1 MPRPVK
7 RRSYDSPKRQEQAQ
21 STRRSILDAAR
32 DLFLD
37 RGYAT
42 TTIQAIADVAGVAVQ
57 TVYAVF
63 GNKRELLKQLV
74 DVAVAGD
81 DEPVPLDERFELR
94 AIEDEPDQRRRVVLH
109 AHLMRQI
116 LERAGPLA
124 AVARQATVVDP
135 EFAGLWDGQMR
146 VRRVGMGNAAR
157 SIAGRDGLRVDVGT
171 AADVLWAVSGPEAY
185 EMFIRDLGWSY
196 ERYEDWL
203 RDVIERMLLP

>member
-1 MPRPVK
+1 MPPPVK

-21 STRRSILDAAR
+21 ATRRSILDAAR

-37 RGYAT
+37 GGYAA
-42 TTIQAIADVAGVAVQ
+42 TTIQAIADAAGVAVQ

-81 DEPVPLDERFELR
+81 DEPVPLDERFELQ
-94 AIEDEPDQRRRVVLH
+94 AIEEEPDQRRRVVFH
-109 AHLMRQI
+109 ARLMRQI
-116 LERAGPLA
+116 MERAGPLG

-135 EFAGLWDGQMR
+135 EFAELWDGQMR
-146 VRRVGMGNAAR
+146 LRRVGMGNATR
-157 SIAGRDGLRVDVGT
+157 SIAGRDGLRVDIDT
-171 AADVLWAVSGPEAY
+171 AADMLWSVSGPEAY

-196 ERYEDWL
+196 DRYEDWL
-203 RDVIERMLLP
+203 RDLIERMLLP